1 MKIIKSPIEEKKRIL
16 EKYSFNRA
24 VKYYENHKELIEK
37 LIDIV
42 YEIQTT
48 NRISKEHTA
57 IFEKALSSKWSK
69 LGYDFSGYYIA
80 QFTKKYIT
88 AKYILMRA
96 IEGQLEA
103 RINVA
108 RCLQTDMLPELYS
121 RILRKSI
128 QDRSERVVITALEAY
143 LMSGFSEWNSII
155 EVELKK
161 RIFSDRRR
169 TEIAILKGLI
179 IDGYYGEIS
188 LNQVIMHIKK
198 EEHVIIIPYS
208 LDKYKERG
216 LINILAEH
224 GITI

>member
-1 MKIIKSPIEEKKRIL
+1 MRIIKSPIEEKRRIL

-24 VKYYENHKELIEK
+24 VKYYEKHKELIDQ
-37 LIDIV
+37 LIDTV

-48 NRISKEHTA
+48 NHISTEHTA

-80 QFTKKYIT
+80 QLSKKHIA

-96 IEGQLEA
+96 IHGQLES

-108 RCLQTDMLPELYS
+108 RCLQTDMFPELYS

-128 QDRSERVVITALEAY
+128 QDRSVRVVKTALEAY
-143 LMSGFSEWNSII
+143 LMSGFSEWDSII

-161 RIFSDRRR
+161 RGFSEKRR
-169 TEIAILKGLI
+169 TEIAILEGLI
-179 IDGYYGEIS
+179 LNGYYGEI
-188 LNQVIMHIKK
+188 LFDQVIMHIKK
-198 EEHVIIIPYS
+198 EEQVIIIPYS
-208 LDKYKERG
+208 LEEYKARR
-216 LINILAEH
+216 LVNILAEH